1 MRKIIYPIL
10 PILLIILISA
20 CAGYKPIFESV
31 NLNFEISDYS
41 IKGEK
46 ILAKRIYSKL
56 YNLSRATKNNDDRRN
71 ISILIDV
78 SKTKKAT
85 SKDSTGK
92 ILEYKVTLNTKIEIN
107 DYLTND
113 QILNQNFISSLN
125 YKSQNEYSDTVKL
138 ENQSINS
145 IINNTYEEL
154 LIKLSQN
161 ILIK

>member
-10 PILLIILISA
+10 SILLIILISA
-20 CAGYKPIFESV
+20 CAGYKPIFESS

-46 ILAKRIYSKL
+46 ILANRIYAKL
-56 YNLSRATKNNDDRRN
+56 YNLSRSNKNNDDRRN
-71 ISILIDV
+71 ISILIDI
-78 SKTKKAT
+78 SKTKKAI
-85 SKDSTGK
+85 SKDSSGK

-107 DYLTND
+107 DYLTD
-113 QILNQNFISSLN
+113 DKILNQNFISSLN
-125 YKSQNEYSDTVKL
+125 YKSQNEYSDTIKL
-138 ENQSINS
+138 ENQSIDS
-145 IINNTYEEL
+145 IINNTYEKL

>member
-20 CAGYKPIFESV
+20 CAGYKPIFESS

-46 ILAKRIYSKL
+46 ILANRIYAKL
-56 YNLSRATKNNDDRRN
+56 YNLSRSNKNNDDRRN
-71 ISILIDV
+71 ISILIDI
-78 SKTKKAT
+78 SKTKKAI
-85 SKDSTGK
+85 SKDSSGK

-107 DYLTND
+107 DYLTD
-113 QILNQNFISSLN
+113 VQILNQNFISSLN

-154 LIKLSQN
+154 LIKFSQN

>member
-1 MRKIIYPIL
+1 MRKITYSIL

-20 CAGYKPIFESV
+20 CTGYKPIFGST

-41 IKGEK
+41 VKGEK
-46 ILAKRIYSKL
+46 ILANRIYSKL
-56 YNLSRATKNNDDRRN
+56 YNLSRTSKNNNDRRN

-78 SKTKKAT
+78 SKTTKAT
-85 SKDSTGK
+85 SKDSSGK
-92 ILEYKVTLNTKIEIN
+92 ILEYKVTLNTTIEIK

-113 QILNQNFISSLN
+113 QILNQNFISTLN
-125 YKSQNEYSDTVKL
+125 YKSQNEYYDNIKL
-138 ENQSINS
+138 ENQSIDS

-154 LIKLSQN
+154 LIKFSQN